1 MRPGGWAVL
10 ALALALGGRAA
21 AAAECPGPAECC
33 VDKVADELAETVR
46 VSVGVVMVGIYNVNE
61 KSGTW
66 DGAYYLYEAWTPREG
81 FVPQTEV
88 VNEVDRLHEA
98 NAGLWKQGDRCVRYT
113 RIRSTLSSPL
123 NLRLFPFDR
132 QKLTVQLSDNWLS
145 SDMRYEDTPF
155 IKGVDDAVLGQLSQW
170 EVGQQMSYQR
180 ESRLFKWEEGMW
192 GGQRPFYDYATFG
205 VTVRRHTTFHLTKFF
220 LPLLIIVL
228 VSITVFWVDPDD
240 LASQVGIGVTC
251 LLAAIAFQ
259 LAQASTLPEV
269 AYLTL
274 ADLVFALS
282 YLTIALAL
290 VESLYSNVL
299 SRRGARERALRVDR
313 ICRVAFPAGF
323 FLLVAASVLL
333 SARQGAG

>member
-1 MRPGGWAVL
+1 MRPGRWLVLVL
-10 ALALALGGRAA
+10 ALSLGGSTALAG
-21 AAAECPGPAECC
+21 ECPGPAECC
-33 VDKVADELAETVR
+33 VEKLAEELAETVT
-46 VSVGVVMVGIYNVNE
+46 VSVGVVMVGLYNVNE

-66 DGAYYLYEAWTPREG
+66 DGDYYLYEAWKPHEG
-81 FVPQTEV
+81 FVPETEIM
-88 VNEVDRLHEA
+88 NEVARLHEA
-98 NAGLWKQGDRCVRYT
+98 NAGLVKQGDRCVRYR
-113 RIRSTLSSPL
+113 RIRSTLSSRF

-132 QKLTVQLSDNWLS
+132 QTLTVQLSDNWLTG
-145 SDMRYEDTPF
+145 DMRYEEKAF
-155 IKGVDDAVLGQLSQW
+155 IRGVDDAVLGSLSQW
-170 EVGQQMSYQR
+170 DVGQDMSYRR

-192 GGQRPFYDYATFG
+192 GDDRPFYDYATFG

-220 LPLLIIVL
+220 LPLFIIVL

-240 LASQVGIGVTC
+240 LPSQVGIGVTC

-299 SRRGARERALRVDR
+299 ARRGERERAVRLDR
-313 ICRVAFPAGF
+313 ICRVAFPLGF
-323 FLLVAASVLL
+323 VLLIAASALL
-333 SARQGAG
+333 SARASG

>member
-1 MRPGGWAVL
+1 MRPGRSLVL
-10 ALALALGGRAA
+10 ALALSLGGGTAGA
-21 AAAECPGPAECC
+21 VQCPDLPECC
-33 VDKVADELAETVR
+33 ALKVADELDELTV
-46 VSVGVVMVGIYNVNE
+46 VSVGLVMVGLYNVNE

-66 DGAYYLYEAWTPREG
+66 DGDYYLYEAWTPQEG
-81 FVPQTEV
+81 FAPQTEI
-88 VNEVDRLHEA
+88 VNEVARLYEGPA
-98 NAGLWKQGDRCVRYT
+98 DVWKQDDRCVRYR
-113 RIRSTLSSPL
+113 RIRSTLNSSL

-132 QKLTVQLSDNWLS
+132 QRLTVQLSDNWLS
-145 SDMRYEDTPF
+145 SDMRYQDKPF
-155 IKGVDDAVLGQLSQW
+155 VMGVDDTVLGQLSQW
-170 EVGQQMSYQR
+170 DVGQQMTYGH
-180 ESRLFKWEEGMW
+180 ESRYFKWEEGVW
-192 GGQRPFYDYATFG
+192 GDERPFYDYATFG

-240 LASQVGIGVTC
+240 LPSQVGIGVTC

-299 SRRGARERALRVDR
+299 SRQGAKERALRMDR
-313 ICRVAFPAGF
+313 ICRVAFPLGF
-323 FLLVAASVLL
+323 FLLVGASALF
-333 SARQGAG
+333 SARVSG

>member
-1 MRPGGWAVL
+1 MRPGRLAVL
-10 ALALALGGRAA
+10 VLALALGGGAA
-21 AAAECPGPAECC
+21 PAAECPGPAECC
-33 VDKVADELAETVR
+33 VDKVAEELDQTVV
-46 VSVGVVMVGIYNVNE
+46 VSVGVVMVGLYNVNE

-66 DGAYYLYEAWTPREG
+66 DGAYYLYEAWTPHEG
-81 FVPQTEV
+81 FVPQTEI
-88 VNEVDRLHEA
+88 VNEVARLHEA
-98 NAGLWKQGDRCVRYT
+98 EAGLWKQGDRCVRYR
-113 RIRSTLSSPL
+113 RIRSTLNSSF

-132 QKLTVQLSDNWLS
+132 QLLTVQLSDNWLS
-145 SDMRYEDTPF
+145 GDMRYADRPF
-155 IKGVDDAVLGQLSQW
+155 LQGVDDSVLGQLSQW
-170 EVGQQMSYQR
+170 DVGQQMSYQR

-192 GGQRPFYDYATFG
+192 GDERPFYDYATFG

-228 VSITVFWVDPDD
+228 VSITVFWVDPED
-240 LASQVGIGVTC
+240 LPSQVGIGVTC

-299 SRRGARERALRVDR
+299 ARRGARDRALRMDR
-313 ICRVAFPAGF
+313 VCRVAFPLGF
-323 FLLVAASVLL
+323 FLLVAASALF
-333 SARQGAG
+333 SSSPR